1 LTGKLLNTTT
11 YDYLYTVLLQLIAP
25 WDQRRLSLRFEIP
38 FFWLF
43 KKLIRNKNQ
52 AVFVTLKMSTSKSPV
67 GRTWADDDE
76 SSASDSEQQ
85 IRDSTSGVSSSGGK
99 VSVKIPPTHTTRLD
113 AKGVKTVTS
122 YRSNASNPN
131 QLIKSVT
138 RVKVTTVK
146 VREHVDVAKRR
157 KWKRFGQ
164 AAIDEDQSNVTIVS
178 RDDIYMEDPNA
189 DISLEEDDPTKA
201 ISANLNAFWAK
212 QQRRQLERKYDVED
226 TDMEAMASG
235 GGGLSQAEMNAGWR
249 QVTGPSSGGAA
260 AQKYVPPGR
269 AAIGGAAAP
278 KSLSAL
284 ADAMAGGGDGDGKG
298 GRRMM
303 DNDRDQNTIRVTN
316 IGEDTTEADL
326 QELFQP
332 FGRISRV
339 YLAKDK
345 ETLQS
350 RGFAFV
356 SFIHREDAQRAM
368 DKLQGHGYAHLILR
382 LEWAKPSAPKDPSAE
397 GTQFRS
403 GYGKALAQDTKEK
416 VSFASNLTR

>member
-1 LTGKLLNTTT
+1 
-11 YDYLYTVLLQLIAP
+11 
-25 WDQRRLSLRFEIP
+25 
-38 FFWLF
+38 
-43 KKLIRNKNQ
+43 
-52 AVFVTLKMSTSKSPV
+52 MSTSKSPA

-85 IRDSTSGVSSSGGK
+85 IRDTSGVGTGSSGGK
-99 VSVKIPPTHTTRLD
+99 GSVKIPPTHTTRLD

-138 RVKVTTVK
+138 RIKVTTVK
-146 VREHVDVAKRR
+146 VREHVDVARRR

-226 TDMEAMASG
+226 STDVEATQ
-235 GGGLSQAEMNAGWR
+235 GGLSQAEVNAGWR
-249 QVTGPSSGGAA
+249 QVTGPSSGA

-269 AAIGGAAAP
+269 AASSGAAAP

-284 ADAMAGGGDGDGKG
+284 ADAIGGDGDGKG

-316 IGEDTTEADL
+316 ISEDTTEADL

-356 SFIHREDAQRAM
+356 SFVHREDAQRAM

-382 LEWAKPSAPKDPSAE
+382 LEWAKPSAPKDPGAD

-416 VSFASNLTR
+416 VAFASNLTR

>member
-1 LTGKLLNTTT
+1 
-11 YDYLYTVLLQLIAP
+11 
-25 WDQRRLSLRFEIP
+25 
-38 FFWLF
+38 
-43 KKLIRNKNQ
+43 
-52 AVFVTLKMSTSKSPV
+52 MTSVKSPA
-67 GRTWADDDE
+67 GRTWADDDD
-76 SSASDSEQQ
+76 SSASDSGEY
-85 IRDSTSGVSSSGGK
+85 IPTSGTSAGG
-99 VSVKIPPTHTTRLD
+99 VRIPPTHTSRLD

-122 YRSNASNPN
+122 YRTSSNNPN

-146 VREHVDVAKRR
+146 VREHVDVNKRR

-178 RDDIYMEDPNA
+178 REDIYMEDPHA

-212 QQRRQLERKYDVED
+212 QQRRQLERKYDVEE
-226 TDMEAMASG
+226 TDVEAI
-235 GGGLSQAEMNAGWR
+235 GLSQADVNAGWR
-249 QVTGPSSGGAA
+249 QVPSSAGP
-260 AQKYVPPGR
+260 QKYVPPGR
-269 AAIGGAAAP
+269 AAAANTGG
-278 KSLSAL
+278 KSLAAL
-284 ADAMAGGGDGDGKG
+284 ADAQGGGDGDGK
-298 GRRMM
+298 RRTM
-303 DNDRDQNTIRVTN
+303 DGDRDQNTIRVTN
-316 IGEDTTEADL
+316 ISEDTTEADL

-356 SFIHREDAQRAM
+356 SFVHRDDAQRAM

-382 LEWAKPSAPKDPSAE
+382 LEWAKPSAPKDPSAD